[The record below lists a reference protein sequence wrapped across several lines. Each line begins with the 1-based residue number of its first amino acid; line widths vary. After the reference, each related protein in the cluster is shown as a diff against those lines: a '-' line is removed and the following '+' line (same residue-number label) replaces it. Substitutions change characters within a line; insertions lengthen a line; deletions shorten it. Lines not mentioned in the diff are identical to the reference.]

1 MRRTILVLC
10 FGLMLIGMALP
21 ALAEKR
27 VALVAGID
35 QYDNLKPDQ
44 QLKKAVNDARA
55 IGAALK
61 SLGYDVV
68 VVENAAR
75 LDFMRQWQSFLNHI
89 EPGDETAV
97 FFAGH
102 GVEIG
107 GLNFLL
113 PRDVPRFGRGEDEV
127 LKAAALSVTTLLEQV
142 RDKKPQV
149 SLYVLDACRDNPFSE
164 PGGRGLGG
172 TRGLARIDPPRGT
185 FVMFSAGT
193 GEVAL
198 DRLSDDDP
206 DPNSV
211 YTRSL
216 LPRLTSPGKNI
227 ADIARELKVEVG
239 ALAQRAAHVQTPA
252 YYDEVVGEFCPAGCE
267 AGSPAPAAAAP
278 PAPAAPASDP
288 ALDAWNAAKDTE
300 SASVLEAFVAKFG
313 DSFYASLAKAKLD
326 ELKQRAEET
335 KVAVATPPAPV
346 SPSKRVEPA
355 VVTVPK
361 PEAPTQY
368 KPGETFKDCDQC
380 PEMVVVPAGEF
391 LMGTS
396 AAEIDAVKPEFSL
409 VDWEG
414 PQHKVTIA
422 KPFAAGK
429 LEVTVNQFDAFVK
442 ETGFKVG
449 EECLIWKGEFKSQPG
464 SFRSPGFEQSGENPA
479 VCLSYDDAKA
489 YVAWLSNRT
498 GKDYRLLTEAEW
510 EYAARGA
517 TTATPQ
523 SRYSFGNNEK
533 DICTY
538 ANGADLTFKS
548 KFATP
553 VGTPAP
559 CKDGYVFTA
568 PAGSFKANGFGL
580 HDMSGNA
587 MEWVEGCGQLNYI
600 GAPEDGSAW
609 LLSDCST
616 RMNRGGSWHLGA
628 EVQRSAVRAP
638 SPNIN
643 RANMLGFRVARTL

>member
-1 MRRTILVLC
+1 MRRTILFL
-10 FGLMLIGMALP
+10 LAAILAAAASTSP
-21 ALAEKR
+21 AAAKR

-68 VVENAAR
+68 IVENAAR
-75 LDFMRQWQSFLNHI
+75 LDFMRQWQSFLNGI
-89 EPGDETAV
+89 APGDETAM

-107 GLNFLL
+107 GLNYLL

-127 LKAAALSVTTLLEQV
+127 LKAAALSITALLEQV
-142 RDKKPQV
+142 REKKPQV

-239 ALAQRAAHVQTPA
+239 ALAQRVAHVQTPA

-267 AGSPAPAAAAP
+267 ARSPAPAAAAP
-278 PAPAAPASDP
+278 AVPPPVPDP
-288 ALDAWNAAKDTE
+288 ALDAWNAAKDTD
-300 SASVLEAFVAKFG
+300 SVAVLEAFIAKFG
-313 DSFYASLAKAKLD
+313 DSFYTSLAKAKLE
-326 ELKQRAEET
+326 ELKKEEET
-335 KVAVATPPAPV
+335 KVAAATPPVPVAP
-346 SPSKRVEPA
+346 PKPVEPA

-368 KPGETFKDCDQC
+368 RPGDTFKDCDQC

-396 AAEIDAVKPEFSL
+396 AAEIVAIKPKFSFVKY
-409 VDWEG
+409 EG
-414 PQHKVTIA
+414 PQHKVSIA
-422 KPFAAGK
+422 RPFAAGK
-429 LEVTVNQFDAFVK
+429 FEVTVNQFDAFVK
-442 ETGFKVG
+442 ETGFKVS
-449 EECLIWKGEFKSQPG
+449 EECLVWKGEFKAQPG

-498 GKDYRLLTEAEW
+498 GKDYRLLTESEW

-517 TTATPQ
+517 TQ
-523 SRYSFGNNEK
+523 SRYFFGDKEK
-533 DICTY
+533 DICAY
-538 ANGADLTFKS
+538 ANGADLTFAS

-553 VGTPAP
+553 VGTTAP

-568 PAGSFKANGFGL
+568 PVGSFKANAFGL

-587 MEWVEGCGQLNYI
+587 MEWVEGCGRLDYI
-600 GAPEDGSAW
+600 GAPADGSAGP
-609 LLSDCST
+609 STDCAV
-616 RMNRGGSWHLGA
+616 RMNRGGSWHLGT
-628 EVQRSAVRAP
+628 EIQRSAFRLG
-638 SPNIN
+638 SPDIN